1 MSVVARAL
9 LRTIGGQVRVGSLTV
24 RDPEGGIHVFT
35 GDAPGPSAEVVLRE
49 WSLLPALAT
58 TGAIALA
65 DGWIAETFD
74 SPDLPALIELSTLH
88 LEREHRTLPPWIE
101 RPGQALWRA
110 IGRASATRGPI
121 TDMAQHYDLGN
132 AFYALWLDETMTYS
146 SAYFLD
152 DAMTL
157 ADAQREK
164 YRRLAARTGIERGA
178 RVLEIGSGWGAFGAY
193 LAGDL
198 GCDVT
203 TLTISREQAAYVE
216 DLIARR
222 GLGDRYRVLV
232 QDFEASSGRF
242 DAVVS
247 VEMIESIPGSRW
259 PAFFRVL
266 RDRLEPGGRVGLQS
280 IVVADRHWRD
290 SNANP
295 DFVRRY
301 IFPGG
306 QVPSPGVLRASAE
319 RVGLDWLDEEWFG
332 ASYARTLAAWHR
344 NFDAAWDRIAP
355 LGFDRRF
362 QRMWQY
368 YLSYTEG
375 GFRAGRV
382 DVGQVV
388 LGRP

>member
-1 MSVVARAL
+1 MSAVDRAI
-9 LRTIGGQVRVGSLTV
+9 LRFIGAQVHIGTLTVHDPDGIEHRFGGGSPGPRAEVTV
-24 RDPEGGIHVFT
+24 RDW
-35 GDAPGPSAEVVLRE
+35 SVLRR
-49 WSLLPALAT
+49 LAT

-65 DGWIAETFD
+65 DCWIDETLD

-88 LEREHRTLPPWIE
+88 LEREHRRLPRWTE

-110 IGRASATRGPI
+110 IGRAGRMRGPI
-121 TDMAQHYDLGN
+121 TEMAQHYDLGN
-132 AFYALWLDETMTYS
+132 TFYSLWLDETMTYS
-146 SAYFLD
+146 SAYFARD
-152 DAMTL
+152 DMTL
-157 ADAQREK
+157 AEAQREK
-164 YRRLAARTGIERGA
+164 YRRLAERAGIASGS

-203 TLTISREQAAYVE
+203 TLTISREQAAHVE
-216 DLIARR
+216 GIIAQR
-222 GLGDRYRVLV
+222 GLGDRFRVLV
-232 QDFEASSGRF
+232 QDFEQATGSF

-266 RDRLEPGGRVGLQS
+266 HDRLVPGGRVGLQS
-280 IVVADRHWRD
+280 IVVGDRHWRSSD
-290 SNANP
+290 TNP

-306 QVPSPGVLRASAE
+306 QVPSPGVLRETSAE
-319 RVGLDWLDEEWFG
+319 AGLAWVEDAWFG
-332 ASYARTLAAWHR
+332 QSYARTLAAWHR

-362 QRMWQY
+362 QRMWRY

-382 DVGQVV
+382 DVGQIV
-388 LGRP
+388 LQRP

>member
-1 MSVVARAL
+1 MSVVG
-9 LRTIGGQVRVGSLTV
+9 RTILRIIGAQVRVGSLEV
-24 RDPEGGIHVFT
+24 RDPDGVVHRFGGT
-35 GDAPGPSAEVVLRE
+35 RPGPRAEVTMRD
-49 WSLLPALAT
+49 WSVARRLAT

-65 DGWIAETFD
+65 DCWIDETLD
-74 SPDLPALIELSTLH
+74 TPDLPALIELSTLH
-88 LEREHRTLPPWIE
+88 LEPEHLRAPAWLA
-101 RPGQALWRA
+101 RPGRALWRA
-110 IGRASATRGPI
+110 IGRANAMRGPI
-121 TDMAQHYDLGN
+121 TEMAQHYDLGN
-132 AFYALWLDETMTYS
+132 EFYSLWLDETMTYS
-146 SAYFLD
+146 SAIFLRD
-152 DAMTL
+152 DMSL

-164 YRRLAARTGIERGA
+164 YRRLAERTGITAGS
-178 RVLEIGSGWGAFGAY
+178 RVLEIGSGWGAFGSY

-203 TLTISREQAAYVE
+203 TLTISKEQALHVE
-216 DLIARR
+216 GIIARR
-222 GLGDRYRVLV
+222 GLGERFRVLV
-232 QDFEASSGRF
+232 QDFEESTGSF

-266 RDRLEPGGRVGLQS
+266 HDRLVPGGRVGLQS
-280 IVVADRHWRD
+280 IVVADRHWRESD
-290 SNANP
+290 ANP

-306 QVPSPGVLRASAE
+306 QVPSPGVLRERSAAA
-319 RVGLDWLDEEWFG
+319 GLRWVEDAWFG
-332 ASYARTLAAWHR
+332 QSYARTLAAWHR

-375 GFRAGRV
+375 GFRTGRV
-382 DVGQVV
+382 DVGQIV
-388 LGRP
+388 LQRP

>member
-1 MSVVARAL
+1 MSVVGRVL

-24 RDPEGGIHVFT
+24 RDPDGVVHTFGGT
-35 GDAPGPSAEVVLRE
+35 AAGPRAEVTLRD
-49 WSLLPALAT
+49 WSLLTGLAT

-88 LEREHRTLPPWIE
+88 LEREHRRLPAWIE

-110 IGRASATRGPI
+110 IGRSWAPRGPI

-132 AFYALWLDETMTYS
+132 EFYSLWLDETMTYS
-146 SAYFLD
+146 SAFFTDPSMSLK
-152 DAMTL
+152 
-157 ADAQREK
+157 DAQCEK
-164 YRRLAARTGIERGA
+164 YRRLAASTGIERGM

-203 TLTISREQAAYVE
+203 TLTISKEQAAHVD

-222 GLGDRYRVLV
+222 GLGDRYRVLL

-266 RDRLEPGGRVGLQS
+266 HDRLEPGGRVGLQS

-306 QVPSPGVLRASAE
+306 QVPAPGVLRASAE
-319 RVGLDWLDEEWFG
+319 RVGLEWLGEEWFG
-332 ASYARTLAAWHR
+332 QSYARTLATWHR

-388 LGRP
+388 LGRR